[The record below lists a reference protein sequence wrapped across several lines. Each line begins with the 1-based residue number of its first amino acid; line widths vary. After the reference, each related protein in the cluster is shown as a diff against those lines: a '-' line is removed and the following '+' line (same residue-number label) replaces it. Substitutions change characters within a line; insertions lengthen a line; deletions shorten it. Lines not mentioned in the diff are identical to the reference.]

1 MKKKSWA
8 VLMRSRMAIPTRQ
21 LLRSDPLA
29 LPQDTSRA
37 SEIDDGSINTNA
49 PRVSLKDVKEWMQAS
64 ISISAEKTELVDVN
78 LENFSQGYLGL
89 SLEGRRVLLLDLS
102 RDYDVNRTR
111 VRELMRKYLS
121 VELPHDTQNEAPGEQ
136 QAGLVEDGGMLAMY
150 YRMER
155 NLRDSFKPL
164 YASFFERLN
173 AHPGG
178 LKLLTSIRADLLS
191 VPPKENVPSL
201 HALEA
206 YLKEKLITWLSPA
219 TLELQQITWDDSA
232 SLLEKIVTYEAVHPI
247 RNLLD
252 LKRRLSKGRRCFGY
266 FHPAIPG
273 EPLIF
278 IEVAL
283 LKDVASSIQ
292 EVLWDSPPAPEVE
305 AKCALFYSISA
316 TQPGLSGINLG
327 KFLIKRVVYLLR
339 RDMPHIT
346 VANLNHFIYLDYLN
360 AHPSSPPV
368 LHNSSLGLPSLTSL
382 PNLVQLP
389 GLCGPLDFAQLV
401 ESVFPNHLTY
411 VIFATLSPI
420 PGYIQWLISKLASQL
435 KLAQSESKDIK
446 HISEKA
452 CGSNFKEDI
461 LLPEEEEMI
470 LSGYMNWLN
479 SNTASEIE
487 HTEGRENMSGKSGIE
502 IMYEILTSKN
512 WNGSVCLSEALK
524 PSLLRL
530 CARYLLQEKKRGRA
544 LDAVANF
551 HLQNGSMIE
560 RINWMADQSIKG
572 IEQSGGIMVNYVY
585 RLDKIDEYA
594 QAYLNTGH
602 VHASCSLHQYLQR
615 SKDENNAAS

>member
-1 MKKKSWA
+1 
-8 VLMRSRMAIPTRQ
+8 MRSRMAIPTRQ

-29 LPQDTSRA
+29 IPQDASRA
-37 SEIDDGSINTNA
+37 SEVNDGSISTNA
-49 PRVSLKDVKEWMQAS
+49 TKVSWKDVKEWMQAS
-64 ISISAEKTELVDVN
+64 ISISAEKSELVDVN

-89 SLEGRRVLLLDLS
+89 SLEGRGELLLDLS

-121 VELPHDTQNEAPGEQ
+121 VELSHDTQNEAPGEQ

-155 NLRDSFKPL
+155 NLRDALNPL
-164 YASFFERLN
+164 YAAFFERLN

-178 LKLLTSIRADLLS
+178 LKLLTTIRADLLS

-201 HALEA
+201 RALEA

-232 SLLEKIVTYEAVHPI
+232 SLLEKIVAYEAVHPI

-292 EVLWDSPPAPEVE
+292 EVLWDSPPTPEVE

-339 RDMPHIT
+339 REMPHIT
-346 VANLNHFIYLDYLN
+346 
-360 AHPSSPPV
+360 
-368 LHNSSLGLPSLTSL
+368 
-382 PNLVQLP
+382 
-389 GLCGPLDFAQLV
+389 
-401 ESVFPNHLTY
+401 
-411 VIFATLSPI
+411 IFATLSPI
-420 PGYIQWLISKLASQL
+420 PGYIQWLLSKLASQL

-446 HISEKA
+446 HISEKR

-502 IMYEILTSKN
+502 IMYEVLTSKN
-512 WNGSVCLSEALK
+512 WSGSVCLSEALK

-560 RINWMADQSIKG
+560 RINWMADQSLKG

-602 VHASCSLHQYLQR
+602 VHASCSLHQDLQR
-615 SKDENNAAS
+615 SRDEH

>member
-37 SEIDDGSINTNA
+37 SENDDGSINTNA

-191 VPPKENVPSL
+191 VPPFCLQPCSKAYDLRVQSHIACLQKENVPSL

-316 TQPGLSGINLG
+316 TQ
-327 KFLIKRVVYLLR
+327 
-339 RDMPHIT
+339 
-346 VANLNHFIYLDYLN
+346 
-360 AHPSSPPV
+360 
-368 LHNSSLGLPSLTSL
+368 
-382 PNLVQLP
+382 
-389 GLCGPLDFAQLV
+389 
-401 ESVFPNHLTY
+401 
-411 VIFATLSPI
+411 
-420 PGYIQWLISKLASQL
+420 LASQL

>member
-346 VANLNHFIYLDYLN
+346 
-360 AHPSSPPV
+360 
-368 LHNSSLGLPSLTSL
+368 
-382 PNLVQLP
+382 
-389 GLCGPLDFAQLV
+389 
-401 ESVFPNHLTY
+401 
-411 VIFATLSPI
+411 IFATLSPI